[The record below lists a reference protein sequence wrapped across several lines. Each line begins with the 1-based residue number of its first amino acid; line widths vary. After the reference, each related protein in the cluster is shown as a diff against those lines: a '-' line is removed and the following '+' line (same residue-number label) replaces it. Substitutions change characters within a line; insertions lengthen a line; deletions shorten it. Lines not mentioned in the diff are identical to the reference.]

1 MATHSTIYLEVTDII
16 SVYLSS
22 HSPRWV
28 LSPCS
33 GTPWRHWWASSSW
46 TTLRRTW
53 AETWRRLVLVRFV
66 CCSSTD
72 RPTDRPPPSSHR
84 ALRTSHFS
92 LKYLQARL
100 RPCGFRPTWMMTSIT
115 SCSGTRSELRDR
127 FSNLGETDRLS
138 NLGERDRLS
147 NHGDR
152 SVVKGCGCDG
162 RNGAAVETGNVV

>member
-1 MATHSTIYLEVTDII
+1 MFRNSVTPLM
-16 SVYLSS
+16 SFEFMNNASPYLSRDMKTIS
-22 HSPRWV
+22 TRPV
-28 LSPCS
+28 
-33 GTPWRHWWASSSW
+33 
-46 TTLRRTW
+46 
-53 AETWRRLVLVRFV
+53 RLLQFH
-66 CCSSTD
+66 